1 MADSGMKKSLKKI
14 VLGLTLNALFIG
26 MLSLNWGC
34 KALPTD
40 NKTWQGEEQVEVTF
54 GASTATVS
62 LKGLHISTYEDVE
75 GVKLSDIVNKAQLVT
90 STQAQ
95 ACFFN
100 FIAVDA
106 YDMSKMAIKWQKSLP
121 AWDDM
126 KKGYFYDSGSSSGLC
141 AKWEAGTQP
150 GDYGRFY
157 NVRLMNGGIIQILE
171 DDVL

>member
-1 MADSGMKKSLKKI
+1 MKNSFQKI
-14 VLGLTLNALFIG
+14 ILGLTLYALCIG

-34 KALPTD
+34 KPLPTD
-40 NKTWQGEEQVEVTF
+40 NNTWKGAEQVEVTF
-54 GASTATVS
+54 GASTVTVA
-62 LKGLHISTYEDVE
+62 LKGIRMSTYEGVE
-75 GVKLSDIVNKAQLVT
+75 GVKLSDIVTKAKLVSNT
-90 STQAQ
+90 ELKGYY
-95 ACFFN
+95 FN

-121 AWDDM
+121 SWDDM
-126 KKGYFYDSGSSSGLC
+126 QKGYFYDSGSSGGLC
-141 AKWEAGTQP
+141 AKWETGTPP

>member
-1 MADSGMKKSLKKI
+1 MKNRLIKI
-14 VLGLTLNALFIG
+14 VLGLTLLTVFFG

-34 KALPTD
+34 KPLPTD
-40 NKTWQGEEQVEVTF
+40 NKTWQGDEQVEVTF
-54 GASTATVS
+54 GASTATVA
-62 LKGLHISTYEDVE
+62 LKGMRISTYEDVE

-90 STQAQ
+90 KTQAQ
-95 ACFFN
+95 ECFFN

-106 YDMSKMAIKWQKSLP
+106 YDMSKMAIRWQKSLP

-126 KKGYFYDSGSSSGLC
+126 KKGYFYDSGTSGGLC
-141 AKWEAGTQP
+141 AKWETGTPP